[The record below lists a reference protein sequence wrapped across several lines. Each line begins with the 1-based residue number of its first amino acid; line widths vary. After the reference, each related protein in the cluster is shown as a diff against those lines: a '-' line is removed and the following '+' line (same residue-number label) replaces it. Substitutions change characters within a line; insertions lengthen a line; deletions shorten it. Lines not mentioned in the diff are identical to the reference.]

1 MIAIATSVVL
11 MISQINMIQVTMGT
25 LLFWVYLYQQKVPM
39 EIRNRAVGN
48 RKTKK

>member
-11 MISQINMIQVTMGT
+11 MTSQINMSQVTMGT
-25 LLFWVYLYQQKVPM
+25 LLFWVYLYQQKVRM

-48 RKTKK
+48 RKMKK